1 MKDIDSIDSI
11 DASCIDPID
20 FYSKYIKNRI
30 PCKFINHIND
40 TTWKGYQWTNSYL
53 KDKVNDDVSVRI
65 EKRET
70 SNDRYGKGNER
81 IMKFSEFLH
90 QLNNEDDTLY
100 LTTQDLEYDDE
111 GRPSL
116 YSNPVK
122 QLIGDF
128 PLRPKLMGNL
138 IPQNYNI
145 WMGYSKVPSS
155 SGLHHDFH
163 DNLYILLRGEKHIS
177 LFPPTTATDMY
188 TVGEIVKIY
197 ENGRINYA
205 GQLTNEDGSDP
216 NVEKALKAS
225 LALEKA
231 GDDDDSEEMERALE
245 DALDAEIE
253 GDDDDFDDENEDD
266 DNEDDEADYIDPS
279 ILPEYLKAESSITGK
294 RKQQESADPLQKK
307 SKSNGASKE
316 PCNFSKVDTSLPD
329 KELKKHFPNYINALK
344 TKIEVTV
351 SAGEM
356 LYIPAGWF
364 HEVKSMSSENPSK
377 DLPGH
382 MAFNYW
388 FHPPSVQSQNKE
400 ETISF
405 DKPYRSDFWSNDYFS
420 Q

>member
-1 MKDIDSIDSI
+1 MIDII

-20 FYSKYIKNRI
+20 FYDKYIKNRI

-40 TTWKGYQWTNSYL
+40 IAWKGNKWTNSYL
-53 KDKVNDDVSVRI
+53 KDKVNDAEIRI
-65 EKRET
+65 EKRDN
-70 SNDRYGKGNER
+70 SNERYGKGNER
-81 IMKFSEFLH
+81 IIRFDEFLN
-90 QLNNEDDTLY
+90 QLNDEDDTLY

-122 QLIGDF
+122 QLVGDF
-128 PLRPKLMGNL
+128 PLRPSIMGYL

-163 DNLYILLRGEKHIS
+163 DNLYILLRGEKHFT
-177 LFPPTTATDMY
+177 LFPPSTANDMY
-188 TVGEIVKIY
+188 TVGDIVKIY

-225 LALEKA
+225 QALEKA

-245 DALDAEIE
+245 DALDAEME
-253 GDDDDFDDENEDD
+253 GDDDDDFDDDEDD
-266 DNEDDEADYIDPS
+266 DDDDDNVDDIDPS
-279 ILPEYLKAESSITGK
+279 LLPDYLKRESVIGK
-294 RKQQESADPLQKK
+294 RKQQDSAADSLQKK
-307 SKSNGASKE
+307 SKNNDASKE
-316 PCNFSKVDTSLPD
+316 PFNFSKVDTSLSD
-329 KELKKHFPNYINALK
+329 QELKKKFPNYYVNALK

-364 HEVKSMSSENPSK
+364 HEVKSKSSENPSK

-388 FHPPSVQSQNKE
+388 FHPPSVQSQGEKE
-400 ETISF
+400 ISF
-405 DKPYRSDFWSNDYFS
+405 NKPYRSDFWPNDYNEYLS
-420 Q
+420 RE